1 MTNLS
6 PTVAFAPPDPSF
18 DKKFGAIAF
27 GLLLLVILGSTY
39 MHHFQPQV
47 LQVPSNTDIA
57 SWTNPAFENTV
68 IYERMTDGAKEKL
81 LSEGVPGGDQLIA
94 QFLGMDLLTILLGWI
109 CFRHAR
115 KYCGFWMASCFLIG
129 SFVFTGLEESMW
141 ILLGRFNPETTSSP
155 LGEPVYG
162 TYWFT
167 KGGFWFFETPVTACI
182 GWFFLAYSCV
192 LVAGKVFPRMGL
204 LGRATVGGLI
214 AMGIDLWLDPI
225 ATSPE
230 TMNWLGAMS
239 WVWAKGDV
247 LLVFGI
253 PHTNFIGWFLLIFLF
268 AIFWE
273 NLPRFEERWGRARAT
288 LIFYGIIFCTEI
300 AILIFFMIW
309 IAILGSLFASMGIE
323 QAVTIPKG
331 W

>member
-1 MTNLS
+1 MNHLS
-6 PTVAFAPPDPSF
+6 PIVPRAPRD
-18 DKKFGAIAF
+18 IAF
-27 GLLLLVILGSTY
+27 DRPFGLIAYGLLLLVILGSTY
-39 MHHFQPQV
+39 LHHFQPHV
-47 LQVPSNTDIA
+47 LQVPDNTDIA
-57 SWTNPAFENTV
+57 AWKHPAFEHTV
-68 IYERMTDGAKEKL
+68 IYDRLKEEEREKL
-81 LSEGVPGGDQLIA
+81 LANGVPAGDQLLA
-94 QFLGMDLLTILLGWI
+94 QFLVMDLFTILLGWV
-109 CFRHAR
+109 CFQHAR
-115 KYCGFWMASCFLIG
+115 RHYGFWMASCFLIG

-141 ILLGRFNPETTSSP
+141 ILIGRFSPQSTASP

-167 KGGFWFFETPVTACI
+167 KGGFWFFETPLTACV

-192 LVAGKVFPRMGL
+192 LVAGKAFPKMGL

-214 AMGIDLWLDPI
+214 AMGIDLWMDPV
-225 ATSPE
+225 ATSAGM
-230 TMNWLGAMS
+230 MN

-253 PHTNFIGWFLLIFLF
+253 PHTNFLGWFLLIFLF

-273 NLPRFEERWGRARAT
+273 NLPRFEQRWGRAKAT
-288 LIFYGIIFCTEI
+288 LVFYGIIFATEV
-300 AILIFFMIW
+300 AILVFFMVW
-309 IAILGSLFASMGIE
+309 IAILGNMLSHAGIG

>member
-1 MTNLS
+1 MKQLS

-18 DKKFGAIAF
+18 DKKFGVIAF

-39 MHHFQPQV
+39 LHHFQPQV
-47 LQVPSNTDIA
+47 LNVPDNTDIA
-57 SWTNPAFENTV
+57 SWRHPAFEHTV
-68 IYERMTDGAKEKL
+68 IYDRLTDDEREKL
-81 LSEGVPGGDQLIA
+81 LAEGVPLGDQPFV
-94 QFLGMDLLTILLGWI
+94 QFLVMDLLTILLGWI

-115 KYCGFWMASCFLIG
+115 KYFGFWMASCFLIG

-141 ILLGRFNPETTSSP
+141 ILLGRFNPQTTSSP
-155 LGEPVYG
+155 LGEPVHG

-167 KGGFWFFETPVTACI
+167 KGGLWFLETPITACI

-214 AMGIDLWLDPI
+214 AMGIDLWMDPI
-225 ATSPE
+225 ATSPGL
-230 TMNWLGAMS
+230 TLMN

-247 LLVFGI
+247 LLILGI

-273 NLPRFEERWGRARAT
+273 NLPRFEDRWGRAKAT
-288 LIFYGIIFCTEI
+288 MIFYAIIFGTEI
-300 AILIFFMIW
+300 GILTFFMIW
-309 IAILGSLFASMGIE
+309 IWILGSLFASMGIQ

>member
-1 MTNLS
+1 MTDRS
-6 PTVAFAPPDPSF
+6 TTVAFAPPDPAF
-18 DKKFGAIAF
+18 DKKFGGIAF
-27 GLLLLVILGSTY
+27 GLLLLAILGSTY
-39 MHHFQPQV
+39 LHHFHPHV
-47 LQVPSNTDIA
+47 LEVPDNTDIG
-57 SWTNPAFENTV
+57 SWTNPAFEQTV
-68 IYERMTDGAKEKL
+68 LYDRLTQAERAKL
-81 LSEGVPGGDQLIA
+81 LAEGVPVGDRPLL
-94 QFLGMDLLTILLGWI
+94 QFLFMDLFTILLGWI
-109 CFRHAR
+109 CFRHAT
-115 KYCGFWMASCFLIG
+115 KHFGFWMASCFLIG

-141 ILLGRFNPETTSSP
+141 ILLGRFQPEITSSP

-167 KGGFWFFETPVTACI
+167 KGGLWFFETPITACI

-192 LVAGKVFPRMGL
+192 LVAGKVFPKMGL

-214 AMGIDLWLDPI
+214 AMGIDLWMDPV

-230 TMNWLGAMS
+230 LMN

-247 LLVFGI
+247 LLVLGI
-253 PHTNFIGWFLLIFLF
+253 PHTNFVGWFLLIFLF

-273 NLPRFEERWGRARAT
+273 NLPRFEQRWGRARAT
-288 LIFYGIIFCTEI
+288 ATFYAMIFATEI
-300 AILIFFMIW
+300 AILLFFMVW
-309 IAILGSLFASMGIE
+309 IAILGNLFASLGIQ

>member
-1 MTNLS
+1 MTNRS

-39 MHHFQPQV
+39 LHFFQPHV
-47 LQVPSNTDIA
+47 LQVPDNTDIGG
-57 SWTNPAFENTV
+57 WTRPAFEHTV
-68 IYERMTDGAKEKL
+68 IYDRLTKGERAKL
-81 LSEGVPGGDQLIA
+81 LAEGVPQGDDLLF
-94 QFLGMDLLTILLGWI
+94 QFFVMDLFTILLGWI
-109 CFRHAR
+109 CFRHAM
-115 KYCGFWMASCFLIG
+115 KYFGFWMASCFLIG

-141 ILLGRFNPETTSSP
+141 ILLGRFQPETTSSP

-167 KGGFWFFETPVTACI
+167 KGALWFLETPVTACI

-204 LGRATVGGLI
+204 MGRATVGGLI
-214 AMGIDLWLDPI
+214 AMGIDLWMDPI
-225 ATSPE
+225 ATSARL
-230 TMNWLGAMS
+230 MN
-239 WVWAKGDV
+239 WVWAKGDI
-247 LLVFGI
+247 LLVLGI
-253 PHTNFIGWFLLIFLF
+253 PHTNFVGWFLLIFLF

-273 NLPRFEERWGRARAT
+273 KLPRFEQRWGRAKAT
-288 LIFYGIIFCTEI
+288 AIFYGIIFLTEI
-300 AILIFFMIW
+300 AILVFFMVW
-309 IAILGSLFASMGIE
+309 ISILGNVLSAAGID
-323 QAVTIPKG
+323 QTVTIPKG